1 MIRSGVN
8 PTDYLFDQIGPDNC
22 DHNGNTFLHYAAYLG
37 DYGLCKVLL
46 SEGWFVLQKNT
57 RGETALDYGVA
68 HPSVKELLDA
78 AVKSL
83 APRVLDFALSNHSE
97 ELKRQ
102 NRERWRKQPDLSS
115 EVTSN
120 TSSRK
125 EEVAKSTKGV
135 PEKQEVQVSENKLV
149 VGRIL
154 ENHGSFSPTKVTSD
168 HETMDW
174 TLPEELTNDLNE
186 LEINPVIYDHHSS
199 TDFHQNESN
208 KVENIGKFIKMKAPI
223 FDFTI
228 SALCG
233 RISAISLI
241 IEAYRSLLSDNHSSP
256 FVAEFNIKK
265 VLTDQDHADYG
276 DSIAVM
282 KRVFDDEVR
291 ILRVEMSSQWENLR
305 ATLRNE
311 LEELAKI
318 VSDISSFNFR
328 TQPPTRS
335 VLSKEEEEDYD
346 DAIDVMLR
354 AFSEKLVI
362 TDSIMNKLKS
372 GLIGDLNSMSVQ
384 VAELVDSIDL
394 ISFSTFGG
402 IGSIVTEKDV
412 EEYGSSIDV
421 MRRLCHAE
429 LTSRLGALN
438 KIFEIIN
445 M

>member
-1 MIRSGVN
+1 
-8 PTDYLFDQIGPDNC
+8 
-22 DHNGNTFLHYAAYLG
+22 
-37 DYGLCKVLL
+37 
-46 SEGWFVLQKNT
+46 
-57 RGETALDYGVA
+57 
-68 HPSVKELLDA
+68 
-78 AVKSL
+78 
-83 APRVLDFALSNHSE
+83 
-97 ELKRQ
+97 
-102 NRERWRKQPDLSS
+102 
-115 EVTSN
+115 
-120 TSSRK
+120 
-125 EEVAKSTKGV
+125 
-135 PEKQEVQVSENKLV
+135 
-149 VGRIL
+149 
-154 ENHGSFSPTKVTSD
+154 
-168 HETMDW
+168 
-174 TLPEELTNDLNE
+174 
-186 LEINPVIYDHHSS
+186 
-199 TDFHQNESN
+199 
-208 KVENIGKFIKMKAPI
+208 MKAPI

-276 DSIAVM
+276 DSITVM

-354 AFSEKLVI
+354 AFSEKLVM
-362 TDSIMNKLKS
+362 TDSVMNKLKS

-394 ISFSTFGG
+394 ISFSTFSG

-429 LTSRLGALN
+429 LTSRLGVLN